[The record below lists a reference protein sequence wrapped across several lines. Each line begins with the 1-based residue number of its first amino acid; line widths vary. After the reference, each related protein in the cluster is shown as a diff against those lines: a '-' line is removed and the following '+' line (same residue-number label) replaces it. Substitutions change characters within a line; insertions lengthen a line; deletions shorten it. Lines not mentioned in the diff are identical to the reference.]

1 MAAPDMPQPA
11 RAPHLPQNSAEFHH
25 DDEEEDEEEELE
37 EEPEFLSLNLR
48 VVVDTDDHRGKD
60 RFVGTRGARCSR
72 TRQRSGM
79 VLLLDDEACR
89 VDVFAVL
96 ERRSCP
102 NLIIVGIRLKL
113 NYSD

>member
-11 RAPHLPQNSAEFHH
+11 RAPHLPQNSAEFHQ
-25 DDEEEDEEEELE
+25 DDEEEDDEEELD

-48 VVVDTDDHRGKD
+48 VVDDHRGKD

-102 NLIIVGIRLKL
+102 NIMIIVGIRLKL